1 MENEVKSVKRDLS
14 VCLYMMKKNRQRIVL
29 NVILFLII
37 GIVCAVIISY
47 TKEDEYMASAT
58 IYSSEYGS
66 YEKSV
71 EGITAV
77 KDYSDIMSSTKV
89 CSRAISIMGYEPMS
103 IEDMKDAIKVYSDKE
118 KNIVMLTVVANS
130 EEDAIAMTNAV
141 AQAFVSEIRNITGI
155 EAAQMLDEAD
165 RAYSHSSVKKT
176 MVFVIILFGFLG
188 GIGTCA
194 IVFIKTLT
202 SQKILEVNECS
213 LDGTLE
219 IIGILP
225 DFNIMS

>member
-1 MENEVKSVKRDLS
+1 MENEVKSVKRDIG
-14 VCLYMMKKNRQRIVL
+14 VCLYMMKKNKNRIVL

-37 GIVCAVIISY
+37 GIICAVIISY
-47 TKEDEYMASAT
+47 TKKDEYVAYAS

-77 KDYSDIMSSTKV
+77 KDYSDIISSTKV

-103 IEDMKDAIKVYSDKE
+103 IEDMKDSISVYSEKE
-118 KNIVMLTVVANS
+118 KNIVRMTVVANS
-130 EEDAIAMTNAV
+130 KEDAIAMTNAI

-155 EAAQMLDEAD
+155 EAAQVLDEAEI
-165 RAYSHSSVKKT
+165 YSHSSVKKT
-176 MVFVIILFGFLG
+176 MAFVIILFGLLG

-194 IVFIKTLT
+194 VVFVKTLT
-202 SQKILEVNECS
+202 SSKILEVNECS

-225 DFNIMS
+225 DFNVMS